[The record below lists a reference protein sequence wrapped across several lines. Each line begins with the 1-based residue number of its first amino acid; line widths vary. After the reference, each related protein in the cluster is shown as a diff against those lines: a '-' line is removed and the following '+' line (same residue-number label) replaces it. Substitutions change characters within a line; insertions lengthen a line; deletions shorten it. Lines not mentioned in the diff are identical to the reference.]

1 MYHTGII
8 MDINQLQHIP
18 SSQTVPK
25 YELLGKQTMIT
36 PFQYDVMNFICSE
49 AQRQISIK
57 YGLTATK
64 KIAQSDE
71 LKVKQIEK
79 HTPMETQQDLFNFLR
94 NQVIRIDVNEVVTYT
109 EKYKNTNKSNMLKEI
124 YKLQDIKAVVNQVKD
139 DDGRKQM
146 NTSRFPL
153 ITRIEHDNK
162 SNIIEVRL
170 EHELIFG
177 WIFQV
182 LPFNRVLIKQQTYLT
197 TMYAKQIYAL
207 CSDYRNLGKFS
218 MEFEKLKNLLQLKA
232 PNLSQLKGNFLN
244 RAIKE
249 INDKTDFNIT
259 NLYGKKSDGVTHVHF
274 EFTIEEVKE
283 EKLSHMEIKKRTI
296 ALIRLEQT
304 KQFQTIKNEEAWLK
318 KTISSITDEF
328 IEQQEQIEEAKPLI
342 DAIDIKDYGERLMI
356 KYGDIVGIKDY
367 KLYYVFED
375 KLITDNA
382 LETYRVLE
390 EL

>member
-1 MYHTGII
+1 
-8 MDINQLQHIP
+8 
-18 SSQTVPK
+18 
-25 YELLGKQTMIT
+25 
-36 PFQYDVMNFICSE
+36 
-49 AQRQISIK
+49 
-57 YGLTATK
+57 
-64 KIAQSDE
+64 
-71 LKVKQIEK
+71 
-79 HTPMETQQDLFNFLR
+79 
-94 NQVIRIDVNEVVTYT
+94 
-109 EKYKNTNKSNMLKEI
+109 
-124 YKLQDIKAVVNQVKD
+124 
-139 DDGRKQM
+139 
-146 NTSRFPL
+146 
-153 ITRIEHDNK
+153 
-162 SNIIEVRL
+162 
-170 EHELIFG
+170 
-177 WIFQV
+177 
-182 LPFNRVLIKQQTYLT
+182 
-197 TMYAKQIYAL
+197 MYAKQIYAL

-244 RAIKE
+244 RAVKE

>member
-1 MYHTGII
+1 

-57 YGLTATK
+57 YGLTTTT

-79 HTPMETQQDLFNFLR
+79 HIPIKTQQDLFNFLR

-177 WIFQV
+177 WVFQV

-244 RAIKE
+244 RAVKE

-259 NLYGKKSDGVTHVHF
+259 NLYGKKADGVTHVHF
-274 EFTIEEVKE
+274 EFTVEEVKE